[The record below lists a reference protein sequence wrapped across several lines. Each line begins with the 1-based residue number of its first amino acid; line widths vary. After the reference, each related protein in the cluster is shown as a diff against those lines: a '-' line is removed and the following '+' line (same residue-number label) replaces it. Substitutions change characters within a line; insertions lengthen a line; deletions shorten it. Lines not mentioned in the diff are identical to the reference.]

1 MKRTA
6 DFFCVLIC
14 LMVFQV
20 GVGIGLSRVAGAADT
35 AAERL
40 QQAAIA
46 ASEGQSEQAERLATA
61 ALEQDPK
68 LANAYYLRGRA
79 RFRLGKVV
87 ESLADFDQFVA
98 LRPELASRQWERG
111 ISCYYARRYQQG
123 ADQFALYQTYH
134 DNDVENSVWRYLCM
148 VPLTG
153 IQKAREAML
162 PIRDDRRVPMMQI
175 YDLYRGKLQPADVLK
190 AIDAD
195 QPAADVRRAREF
207 YAHLYLGLYYEVAK
221 EHELAKK
228 YINLAAA
235 PELAKNPGL
244 NRYMWDVARVHA
256 QQLRANSAAEQPT
269 KSN

>member
-1 MKRTA
+1 MHRS
-6 DFFCVLIC
+6 FHLGH
-14 LMVFQV
+14 LMIWHFAWML
-20 GVGIGLSRVAGAADT
+20 GLAWPLASSTSAAET
-35 AAERL
+35 AAEL
-40 QQAAIA
+40 FQQAALA
-46 ASEGQSEQAERLATA
+46 ANESNSEQAEKLATA
-61 ALEQDPK
+61 ALAQDPK
-68 LANAYYLRGRA
+68 LAQAYYLRGRE
-79 RFRLGKVV
+79 RFRLGKVA
-87 ESLADFDQFVA
+87 ESVADFDQYVA

-111 ISCYYARRYQQG
+111 ISCYYAGRFQQG

-153 IQKAREAML
+153 VEKAREAML
-162 PIRDDRRVPMMQI
+162 PIRDDRRIPMMQI

-195 QPAADVRRAREF
+195 QPTADARRARAF

-221 EHELAKK
+221 EPTLAKK
-228 YINLAAA
+228 YIDLAAD

-256 QQLRANSAAEQPT
+256 QQLQARSSKRPT
-269 KSN
+269 ATSN